1 MRFRSAL
8 VYTQE
13 PASKSPPT
21 RCARA
26 AKALILTAF
35 LLVPAASVA
44 QTKSGPAPA
53 GTTKASAQ
61 PTASAAPTSTT
72 NAHEIATDVDAAM
85 SEKATAQ
92 FKEGNA
98 LFREGKFAQ
107 ALASYKS
114 AWALDLKNQRI
125 VRNLGVTE
133 LELKMYRDAAEHL
146 TIALRLADPKDPKRP
161 SIERDIAE
169 ARAKVGTVN
178 FTVKSGNDPVDGVE
192 LVDTADGKKYQT
204 PLLDPVFV
212 APGKSTFRIWREG
225 YESQEKVLE
234 LKEGETLDVPIAL
247 ERAAGFGGKGT
258 PTATPTTTAPVV
270 ESRSK
275 MPGYVLLG
283 GGGVVAIVG
292 GVLLGLSASTEGEI
306 ASSPLVKPAQC
317 GRTAR
322 SGEDPG
328 CEELRS
334 KAGFVST
341 AGGAGLGMLIGGAAI
356 AAAGGIWLLLPSSS
370 PKSGQ
375 VRVTPVASHQ
385 GGGLVMSGSF

>member
-1 MRFRSAL
+1 MFSRCSSAL
-8 VYTQE
+8 PNV
-13 PASKSPPT
+13 
-21 RCARA
+21 
-26 AKALILTAF
+26 AKTLLLSAF

-44 QTKSGPAPA
+44 QTKAAPAPA

-61 PTASAAPTSTT
+61 PTASAAPVSTAT
-72 NAHEIATDVDAAM
+72 PHEIATDVDAAM

-107 ALASYKS
+107 ALASYKA

-125 VRNLGVTE
+125 VRNLGITE

-169 ARAKVGTVN
+169 ARAKIGTVN
-178 FTVKSGNDPVDGVE
+178 FTIKSGNDPVDGVE

-212 APGKSTFRIWREG
+212 VPGKSTFRVWREG

-234 LKEGETLDVPIAL
+234 LKEGETQSVAIAL

-258 PTATPTTTAPVV
+258 PTATPTSTAPVV
-270 ESRSK
+270 EGRSK

-292 GVLLGLSASTEGEI
+292 GVLVGLAAAKQGDIDANAPRENGQ
-306 ASSPLVKPAQC
+306 PLC

-322 SGEDPG
+322 PGDPEACDG
-328 CEELRS
+328 LRAD
-334 KAGFVST
+334 AGFVS
-341 AGGAGLGMLIGGAAI
+341 GAGNAGVGMLIGGAAI
-356 AAAGGIWLLLPSSS
+356 AAAGVVWLILPSSK
-370 PKSGQ
+370 PKSSST
-375 VRVTPVASHQ
+375 RLTPVASQQ
-385 GGGLVMSGSF
+385 GGGLVLSGSF